1 MWSVPPKQNVLSK
14 GQTRFNLNVVANEL
28 TVADAW
34 PRRHISNPRIALI
47 QSHIFRQGPEVRMG
61 LTKWLVSNSRTTQG
75 STRIMHASKGLLARV
90 LAKSK
95 VKEQSDVDVLGLVFD
110 LMNAATAEL
119 PQ

>member
-1 MWSVPPKQNVLSK
+1 
-14 GQTRFNLNVVANEL
+14 
-28 TVADAW
+28 
-34 PRRHISNPRIALI
+34 
-47 QSHIFRQGPEVRMG
+47 
-61 LTKWLVSNSRTTQG
+61 
-75 STRIMHASKGLLARV
+75 MHASKGLLARV